1 MFNAINQK
9 CVTDTEGTRDYLI
22 EDFAGTVV
30 GNQLETQLVFLKS
43 NSNKG
48 TEIFYEIENCLIK
61 DITKNGKYLTLEDA
75 RNREDCYFRYPE
87 DDQPTAIPEKAHGK
101 NPSKEPKSKKFEIG
115 QRRIP
120 QKAWD
125 QKYRK

>member
-75 RNREDCYFRYPE
+75 RNREDC
-87 DDQPTAIPEKAHGK
+87 
-101 NPSKEPKSKKFEIG
+101 
-115 QRRIP
+115 
-120 QKAWD
+120 
-125 QKYRK
+125 